1 MFPVSLNIGETTPGV
16 PAAYGNVQEQAVAS
30 EDTTDDT
37 SLEDVSEEDTDSD
50 AASQVSEVQYMNIT
64 EATVVLRGTE
74 TQLRTFLND
83 IAKSEPAVQV
93 RSMNIT
99 EDTYL
104 DADLQQVQQ
113 LDISCVLAIY
123 SCGGQ
128 NSGEEN
134 LQ

>member
-1 MFPVSLNIGETTPGV
+1 
-16 PAAYGNVQEQAVAS
+16 
-30 EDTTDDT
+30 
-37 SLEDVSEEDTDSD
+37 
-50 AASQVSEVQYMNIT
+50 MNIT

-93 RSMNIT
+93 RSMDIT

-113 LDISCVLAIY
+113 LDISCELAIY